1 MNIYFLIAG
10 ILSFLLGVIHSILGE
25 YLIFNDKREK
35 GNLVPTKMNEAINVK
50 HLRIIWSTWHLLSFF
65 GWGIAAILVKL
76 SLTTE
81 ILNSELIRFML
92 NSCIITMIASSLLVL
107 IGTKGKHPGWIV
119 LLIIGILLLKGSL

>member
-1 MNIYFLIAG
+1 
-10 ILSFLLGVIHSILGE
+10 
-25 YLIFNDKREK
+25 
-35 GNLVPTKMNEAINVK
+35 MNEAINVK

-81 ILNSELIRFML
+81 ILNSELIRFIL

-119 LLIIGILLLKGSL
+119 LLIIGILLLRGSL